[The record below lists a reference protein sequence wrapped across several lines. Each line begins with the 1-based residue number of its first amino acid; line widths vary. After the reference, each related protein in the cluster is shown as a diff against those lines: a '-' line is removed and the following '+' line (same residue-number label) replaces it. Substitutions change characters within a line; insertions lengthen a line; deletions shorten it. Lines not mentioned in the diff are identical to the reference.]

1 VGSVLDLLKHIPD
14 AATSPLAFVAYCLVV
29 AAWVLQQ
36 WLATKPQRDAK
47 AILKSFKDD
56 NTRLAAIGEIFN
68 EPPPRGLEGNQAILE
83 WVKTRSADKTR
94 VLMVVAWLATLLAVL
109 IFLVAVKNAS
119 TTARQIMIQF
129 HRTAGIRSSCPL
141 PLKARLAIS
150 LNSRQL
156 DEVDIVDCKA
166 NLAPRQFKAGFA
178 TVSLVDSGSYK
189 LFDPGHRYELVADK
203 WDVYVQGPLQITL
216 FNYSGQCPELS
227 QTLNTF
233 ETLIRSKAN
242 SLRRMFSS
250 SDKRFDYLSS
260 LSVVRTGD
268 AFSLDNEAARNY
280 WQETGSIQLLAG
292 LCITTQSGE
301 VMRSEI
307 FFGDLK
313 GKLPSESFLADL
325 TVSPS
330 EFSNTRDIHT
340 ASMLYALAQ
349 EARNRQLGQDLVIDY
364 LQEARTIS
372 GQITVDSGKQL
383 RDAIDAS
390 LGDVNAPSPME
401 LPE

>member
-1 VGSVLDLLKHIPD
+1 
-14 AATSPLAFVAYCLVV
+14 
-29 AAWVLQQ
+29 
-36 WLATKPQRDAK
+36 
-47 AILKSFKDD
+47 
-56 NTRLAAIGEIFN
+56 
-68 EPPPRGLEGNQAILE
+68 
-83 WVKTRSADKTR
+83 
-94 VLMVVAWLATLLAVL
+94 
-109 IFLVAVKNAS
+109 
-119 TTARQIMIQF
+119 
-129 HRTAGIRSSCPL
+129 
-141 PLKARLAIS
+141 
-150 LNSRQL
+150 
-156 DEVDIVDCKA
+156 
-166 NLAPRQFKAGFA
+166 
-178 TVSLVDSGSYK
+178 
-189 LFDPGHRYELVADK
+189 
-203 WDVYVQGPLQITL
+203 
-216 FNYSGQCPELS
+216 
-227 QTLNTF
+227 
-233 ETLIRSKAN
+233 
-242 SLRRMFSS
+242 MFSS